1 MEWTNQHDTL
11 FLREVRA
18 SDLYETRKGSPERG
32 KLWDEI
38 AARLNS
44 LSHPKFVVNKRSLRD
59 RLNLLIAKFKAKNRE
74 EERASGVSPELR
86 ETDTLLEEL
95 SEKEE
100 EAKNKPSIGDKK
112 QNVQQEKS
120 KAEEMR
126 LKAMETMGQTKKRV
140 EKSNEVD
147 STKKRRKST
156 SDAIEFLQK
165 KAEQE
170 LALRREE
177 MEMRKQEEMRG
188 SQETTMQQE
197 MLRMIQ
203 QQQENQMKQQQ
214 RNQTQQLQF
223 MQSML
228 NQQQQQSQALLSLI
242 DRLAPKENN

>member
-44 LSHPKFVVNKRSLRD
+44 LSHPKFIVNKRSLRD
-59 RLNLLIAKFKAKNRE
+59 RLNLLMAKFKAKNRE
-74 EERASGVSPELR
+74 EERASGISPELQ
-86 ETDTLLEEL
+86 EADTLLEEL
-95 SEKEE
+95 TEKE
-100 EAKNKPSIGDKK
+100 EAKNKPSVGDKK
-112 QNVQQEKS
+112 QNAQQEKA

-140 EKSNEVD
+140 EKSSEVNP
-147 STKKRRKST
+147 TKKRRKST
-156 SDAIEFLQK
+156 GDAIEFLQK

-170 LALRREE
+170 MALRREE
-177 MEMRKQEEMRG
+177 IEMRKQEDMRG
-188 SQETTMQQE
+188 SQQTTMQHE

-203 QQQENQMKQQQ
+203 QQQEDQLKQQQ
-214 RNQTQQLQF
+214 RNETQQLQF
-223 MQSML
+223 MQSIL
-228 NQQQQQSQALLSLI
+228 NQQQQQSEVLLSLI
-242 DRLAPKENN
+242 ERLAPKENK

>member
-32 KLWDEI
+32 MLWDEI

-44 LSHPKFVVNKRSLRD
+44 LSHPKFIVNKRSLRD
-59 RLNLLIAKFKAKNRE
+59 RLNLLMGKFEAKNRE
-74 EERASGVSPELR
+74 EERASGFSPELQ
-86 ETDTLLEEL
+86 EIDTLLEEL

-100 EAKNKPSIGDKK
+100 AKNKLSIGDKK
-112 QNVQQEKS
+112 QNAQQEKA

-140 EKSNEVD
+140 EKSDEVN

-156 SDAIEFLQK
+156 GDAIGFLEK

-170 LALRREE
+170 MALQREE
-177 MEMRKQEEMRG
+177 IEMRKQGDERFAADNSAAGNVKDDSATAIRSAEVATKKSNPTAAIYVVHVEPTATAITG
-188 SQETTMQQE
+188 S
-197 MLRMIQ
+197 
-203 QQQENQMKQQQ
+203 
-214 RNQTQQLQF
+214 
-223 MQSML
+223 S
-228 NQQQQQSQALLSLI
+228 
-242 DRLAPKENN
+242 